1 MASSFNRAERTMY
14 YGTKRKVFISYH
26 HRGDQGWF
34 DQFTRLFAGHCEIF
48 HDNSLDGRIRSDDP
62 EYINRAIREDHIV
75 GSSITITLCGA
86 ETWKRKYVDWEI
98 HSTLHHKHALM
109 GIALPTAVRRS
120 GGGIIV
126 PDRLHDNIQSGFA
139 YWLSSWAT
147 GPAALLAAI
156 EEAINRSRDA
166 ARIRNERPKMERNLA

>member
-1 MASSFNRAERTMY
+1 MY

-26 HRGDQGWF
+26 HRGDQQWF
-34 DQFTRLFAGHCEIF
+34 DQFTRLFSEQYEIF

-98 HSTLHHKHALM
+98 HSTLHHKHALL
-109 GIALPTAVRRS
+109 GIALPTAVRGS
-120 GGGIIV
+120 GGAIIV
-126 PDRLHDNIQSGFA
+126 PARLHDNIESGFA
-139 YWLSSWAT
+139 YWLPTWPNDPT
-147 GPAALLAAI
+147 TLRTAI
-156 EEAINRSRDA
+156 ESAINRSRDTSK
-166 ARIRNERPKMERNLA
+166 IRNDRPKMERNLP